1 MGIDLVG
8 RLEWLGYLLIAW
20 IVVFFVLWLL
30 FKKKMP
36 PFGLAIISFFIGL
49 VIVAVWS
56 LATSNNDSSVDR
68 DLIEGIEINQPDLP
82 DDIQPQKLDSN
93 QPSNLSD

>member
-20 IVVFFVLWLL
+20 IVVFFVLGLL
-30 FKKKMP
+30 FRRKMP
-36 PFGLAIISFFIGL
+36 PFGLAIIAFFIGL

-56 LATSNNDSSVDR
+56 LATSSNDSSVDSN
-68 DLIEGIEINQPDLP
+68 LIRGIEINQPDLP
-82 DDIQPQKLDSN
+82 DGIQPQKLDPN
-93 QPSNLSD
+93 QPSNLAD